1 MWIEPAS
8 NNDVIM
14 YQPSYQPPIGVSVNF
29 LSTARKWVISG
40 TASTEIYSSILQVG
54 SGGHL
59 YEKDDTQTFD
69 HAALA
74 TTNRASAV
82 CFSSM
87 KDMYFRNNGPVVE
100 VNGSPNRTVWFRVE
114 DINGRTVRVAPDSA
128 IESQCHQFGLKGRII
143 VSSNRNSFLEG
154 FFSRN
159 LNCPL

>member
-8 NNDVIM
+8 NNDVMM
-14 YQPSYQPPIGVSVNF
+14 YQPSFQPPIGVSVNF
-29 LSTARKWVISG
+29 LPTARKWIISG
-40 TASTEIYSSILQVG
+40 TANTEIYSSILQVG

-59 YEKDDTQTFD
+59 YEKDNTQTIG

-114 DINGRTVRVAPDSA
+114 DINGRTVREPQTTPLKASVPG
-128 IESQCHQFGLKGRII
+128 FG
-143 VSSNRNSFLEG
+143 
-154 FFSRN
+154 
-159 LNCPL
+159 